1 MDSLVND
8 SILDTLYNIIRKPD
22 QRLFERAPKIHL
34 FITHYN
40 TIQYLQ
46 KCLNSIFQ
54 QICTIP
60 FQAVLVDDASP
71 DAYITEF
78 LDEWQNKEPTRLL
91 IVRNKERVG
100 KGANL
105 FR

>member
-8 SILDTLYNIIRKPD
+8 SVLDTLYSIIRKPE

-46 KCLNSIFQ
+46 NCLTSIFE
-54 QICTIP
+54 QICSIP
-60 FQAVLVDDASP
+60 FQATLVDDASP
-71 DAYITEF
+71 DPSIKEF
-78 LDEWQNKEPTRLL
+78 LDTWQKKEPTRLVIL
-91 IVRNKERVG
+91 RNK
-100 KGANL
+100 
-105 FR
+105 